1 VSSRADAG
9 GPVNGIRKAVAT
21 QTPKLTAAGT
31 TRPQPAKGGADYTAL
46 PQAINPSPEIRK
58 R

>member
-21 QTPKLTAAGT
+21 QTPNLTAAVQVFG
-31 TRPQPAKGGADYTAL
+31 RRQ
-46 PQAINPSPEIRK
+46 
-58 R
+58 